1 MTPHPTSLHKNQAQ
15 QLPQH
20 YSVGKQLTIN
30 KVTTT
35 KIKQNDKFTRTVI
48 ATWEPALKKEKEIP
62 VNWIQHDEVLVGRT
76 V

>member
-1 MTPHPTSLHKNQAQ
+1 LHKNQAQ

-48 ATWEPALKKEKEIP
+48 ATWELALKKEKE
-62 VNWIQHDEVLVGRT
+62 NSLRRKLNETRNSQEQ
-76 V
+76 

>member
-1 MTPHPTSLHKNQAQ
+1 LTPHPTSSHKNQAQ

-30 KVTTT
+30 KVTVT

-48 ATWEPALKKEKEIP
+48 ATWELALKKEKEIP